1 MCTFRST
8 CGSSISFTHPEQ
20 AATRQCDSHGG
31 NTTTT
36 RAAEAPTKQG
46 PGAEP
51 GDAPSIARRAL
62 ATAYDDARP
71 RPAVVR
77 ATRPEQSRPRLVIL
91 GLRRI
96 ARRVAGLAFSTLEGS
111 RSVLAYGAA
120 AAALHPGT
128 RALVGICL
136 LGVVLAARL

>member
-1 MCTFRST
+1 MCASRST
-8 CGSSISFTHPEQ
+8 RANSINFTHPEQ
-20 AATRQCDSHGG
+20 AATRRRDSHGG

-36 RAAEAPTKQG
+36 HATEAPTKQG
-46 PGAEP
+46 PGTEP
-51 GDAPSIARRAL
+51 GAAPSIARRAL
-62 ATAYDDARP
+62 ATARDDARP

-77 ATRPEQSRPRLVIL
+77 AARPEQSRPRLVIL

-111 RSVLAYGAA
+111 RSVLSYGAS

-128 RALVGICL
+128 RALVGVCL